1 MAVTQVEDSKN
12 LGDDEEVS
20 SDLQGYLEVEE
31 GMGMW
36 EVFCEMIGQDLEWKI
51 GLSQT
56 HHCRVARSPAHACL
70 AHKSTKLISRERP
83 LYRKVSLLSSLS
95 TILCATS
102 PYSIQRPGSI
112 GGVQRRKC
120 ER

>member
-20 SDLQGYLEVEE
+20 RDLQGYLEVEE

-51 GLSQT
+51 RLSQT
-56 HHCRVARSPAHACL
+56 HCRVARSPAL
-70 AHKSTKLISRERP
+70 P
-83 LYRKVSLLSSLS
+83 VSLAPAWLMIYQVVDQTCQDS
-95 TILCATS
+95 
-102 PYSIQRPGSI
+102 
-112 GGVQRRKC
+112 
-120 ER
+120 

>member
-51 GLSQT
+51 RLSQT
-56 HHCRVARSPAHACL
+56 HCRVARSPAHACF

-102 PYSIQRPGSI
+102 PYSIQRPGLL
-112 GGVQRRKC
+112 GGVQRRKF

>member
-56 HHCRVARSPAHACL
+56 HHCR
-70 AHKSTKLISRERP
+70 
-83 LYRKVSLLSSLS
+83 
-95 TILCATS
+95 
-102 PYSIQRPGSI
+102 
-112 GGVQRRKC
+112 
-120 ER
+120 